1 MVIYMQKA
9 GSEESCIKKFVR
21 WLIDRTGASD
31 FTKTI
36 IPRHALHPMYSFG
49 GLASLMFFLLA
60 FTGIIQLMF
69 YIPAF
74 GEENIAYESVRHFTE
89 SIPYGFVVRG
99 IHSYAA
105 TLMILLSMLH
115 FLRVYFTGAYA
126 KPRELTYVVG
136 IVAGL
141 LSIASAFLGYS
152 LRMDHISVEAIRIG
166 QSLILQLPGGKWL
179 YSLIFGSGSFD
190 EVIPRFLAFHIG
202 VAGLLA
208 IILLLHF
215 YMIHAHHISPPYDD
229 SESEPTIPFYPNFLL
244 TELAVAVVAIGALVT
259 FSAVFPP
266 ELGFKFVFG
275 KELPVGQPEWYLM
288 AMYALIKTGIDPV
301 LAGIVIPSMG
311 LLILVIMPW
320 VDPLYSRHPMNR
332 RIATTYGLIFVGE
345 YIMLFLYGQLT
356 PGEQI
361 PLLNALLLAIAVA
374 LVMGYIGFRLT
385 SKPVPPKKT
394 QKQRSD
400 GASSYAVSVLLRN
413 VWWIAGLL
421 LVSAFVLCGLGVL
434 NHLSEN
440 YYDAAILFGS
450 SIILM
455 GWSLFVAKIGLVDAK
470 YLT

>member
-1 MVIYMQKA
+1 MRKV
-9 GSEESCIKKFVR
+9 GPEESCLKKFVR
-21 WLIDRTGASD
+21 WLIERTGTSN
-31 FTKTI
+31 FTKTL

-49 GLASLMFFLLA
+49 GLASLMFLLLA

-69 YIPAF
+69 YVPVF
-74 GEENIAYESVRHFTE
+74 GEENLAYESVRHFTE
-89 SIPYGFVVRG
+89 SVPYGFVVRG

-105 TLMILLSMLH
+105 TLMVLLSMLH

-126 KPRELTYVVG
+126 KPRELTYIVG

-141 LSIASAFLGYS
+141 LAIASAFLGYS

-166 QSLILQLPGGKWL
+166 QFLVLQLPGGNWL
-179 YSLIFGSGSFD
+179 YSLIFGSGAFD

-208 IILLLHF
+208 IVLLLHF
-215 YMIHAHHISPPYDD
+215 YMIHAHHISPPYDG
-229 SESEPTIPFYPNFLL
+229 SEPEPTIPFYPNFLL
-244 TELAVAVVAIGALVT
+244 TELAAAVVTIGALMM
-259 FSAVFPP
+259 FSAAFPP

-275 KELPVGQPEWYLM
+275 EELPVGQPEWYLM
-288 AMYALIKTGIDPV
+288 TMYALIKTGMDPV
-301 LAGIVIPSMG
+301 LAGLVIPSIG

-345 YIMLFLYGQLT
+345 YVMLFLYGQLT

-374 LVMGYIGFRLT
+374 VVMGYVGIRLT

-394 QKQRSD
+394 QKQKSD
-400 GASSYAVSVLLRN
+400 NNPSHAVRILLKN

-421 LVSAFVLCGLGVL
+421 LVSALVLGGLGMM

-455 GWSLFVAKIGLVDAK
+455 GWSLFAAKVSLVDTK
-470 YLT
+470 YLV

>member
-1 MVIYMQKA
+1 MRRA
-9 GSEESCIKKFVR
+9 GPEESCIKKFVR
-21 WLIDRTGASD
+21 WLIERTGASD

-36 IPRHALHPMYSFG
+36 IPRHALHPMYSLG

-69 YIPAF
+69 YTPAF

-89 SIPYGFVVRG
+89 SVPYGFVVRG

-105 TLMILLSMLH
+105 TLLVLLSMLH

-136 IVAGL
+136 IAAGL
-141 LSIASAFLGYS
+141 FSIASAFLGYS
-152 LRMDHISVEAIRIG
+152 LRMDHISVEAMRIG
-166 QSLILQLPGGKWL
+166 QFLVLQLPGGNWL

-190 EVIPRFLAFHIG
+190 EIIPRFLALHIG
-202 VAGLLA
+202 VAGL
-208 IILLLHF
+208 IGVVLLLHF

-229 SESEPTIPFYPNFLL
+229 NDPEPAIPFYPNFLL
-244 TELAVAVVAIGALVT
+244 TELAAAVVVIGALVM
-259 FSAVFPP
+259 FSAAFPP

-275 KELPVGQPEWYLM
+275 EELPVGQPEWYLM
-288 AMYALIKTGIDPV
+288 ALYALIKTGIDPV
-301 LAGIVIPSMG
+301 LAGFVIPSIG
-311 LLILVIMPW
+311 LLIFVIMPW

-345 YIMLFLYGQLT
+345 YVMLFMYGQLT

-361 PLLNALLLAIAVA
+361 PLINALLLSIAVA
-374 LVMGYIGFRLT
+374 TVMGYVGIRLT
-385 SKPVPPKKT
+385 SRPVPPKRT
-394 QKQRSD
+394 PKQSSN
-400 GASSYAVSVLLRN
+400 GNPSYAVRVLLKN

-421 LVSAFVLCGLGVL
+421 LALALVLGGLGMMS
-434 NHLSEN
+434 HLSES
-440 YYDAAILFGS
+440 YYDAAMLFGG
-450 SIILM
+450 SIILL
-455 GWSLFVAKIGLVDAK
+455 GWAFFVAKVGLVDAK

>member
-1 MVIYMQKA
+1 MQRA

-21 WLIDRTGASD
+21 WLIERTGASE

-69 YIPAF
+69 YVPAF

-89 SIPYGFVVRG
+89 SVPYGFVVRG

-126 KPRELTYVVG
+126 KPRELTYVIG

-166 QSLILQLPGGKWL
+166 QFLVLQLPGGNWL

-190 EVIPRFLAFHIG
+190 EVIPRFLALHIG

-208 IILLLHF
+208 IALLLHF
-215 YMIHAHHISPPYDD
+215 YMIHAHHISPPYDG
-229 SESEPTIPFYPNFLL
+229 SEPEPVIPFYPNFLL
-244 TELAVAVVAIGALVT
+244 TELAAAVVTIGTLMT

-275 KELPVGQPEWYLM
+275 EELPVGQPEWYLM

-301 LAGIVIPSMG
+301 LAGLVIPSIG

-345 YIMLFLYGQLT
+345 YIVLFLYGQLT

-361 PLLNALLLAIAVA
+361 PLLNALLLTIAVA
-374 LVMGYIGFRLT
+374 LVLGYVGVRLT
-385 SKPVPPKKT
+385 SKPIPPKKI
-394 QKQRSD
+394 QKQQS
-400 GASSYAVSVLLRN
+400 GNSPSYAVRVILKN
-413 VWWIAGLL
+413 VWWIACLL
-421 LVSAFVLCGLGVL
+421 LVFALVLGGFGIMS
-434 NHLSEN
+434 HLSEN
-440 YYDAAILFGS
+440 YYDATLLFGI

-455 GWSLFVAKIGLVDAK
+455 GWSLFTAKVGLVDAK
-470 YLT
+470 YLV